1 MNFIVP
7 RRYGKRVD
15 REKKSSGSWGDTI
28 DKKNEN
34 SSTDIERGR
43 DNNERRVKRIFFSF
57 LFFLTD
63 SSLFPRNFRNVRNLI
78 IGVSEIVNLK
88 SKIRI

>member
-57 LFFLTD
+57 LFLTD

-78 IGVSEIVNLK
+78 GVSEIVNLK

>member
-57 LFFLTD
+57 FFFNGFIVV
-63 SSLFPRNFRNVRNLI
+63 SKKFPKRSKSNNKGFRNCQ
-78 IGVSEIVNLK
+78 SQK
-88 SKIRI
+88 

>member
-43 DNNERRVKRIFFSF
+43 DITMRE
-57 LFFLTD
+57 
-63 SSLFPRNFRNVRNLI
+63 
-78 IGVSEIVNLK
+78 G
-88 SKIRI
+88 